1 MIQEKPMST
10 LYEID
15 NLKIIYKPNKKY
27 TLSEMKQLNQSEKH
41 ELLNKVMTK
50 IVQSHNYQEIITMLD
65 SINADYDEES
75 WEYVADNM
83 PVWLEEEQS
92 NGKNSYSNNIFDTI
106 SLIDY
111 QMRIFGFAGESALHK
126 KLLVQLSLGNIYS
139 DQSGL
144 DRKFKLYEELVAV
157 SYPLIKDNCET
168 DIMHYIYT
176 RALNRLADLTQYW
189 CIEEAAEE
197 LWLRL
202 ANHAL
207 VSEGNEKTATLKIIQ
222 HNAPWFVERNGELF
236 VSLDNN

>member
-1 MIQEKPMST
+1 MCTQ
-10 LYEID
+10 YEID

-27 TLSEMKQLNQSEKH
+27 TLSDMKQLNQSEKH
-41 ELLNKVMTK
+41 KLLNKVMTK

-106 SLIDY
+106 SLMDY

-157 SYPLIKDNCET
+157 SYPLIKDN
-168 DIMHYIYT
+168 
-176 RALNRLADLTQYW
+176 
-189 CIEEAAEE
+189 
-197 LWLRL
+197 
-202 ANHAL
+202 
-207 VSEGNEKTATLKIIQ
+207 
-222 HNAPWFVERNGELF
+222 
-236 VSLDNN
+236 

>member
-1 MIQEKPMST
+1 
-10 LYEID
+10 
-15 NLKIIYKPNKKY
+15 
-27 TLSEMKQLNQSEKH
+27 MKQLNQEEKK

-50 IVQSHNYQEIITMLD
+50 IVQSQNYQDIIILLD
-65 SINADYDEES
+65 SINANYDEES
-75 WEYVADNM
+75 WEYVGDNM
-83 PVWLEEEQS
+83 PAWIEEEQS
-92 NGKNSYSNNIFDTI
+92 SVKGSFSNNIFDTI
-106 SLIDY
+106 SLMDY
-111 QMRIFGFAGESALHK
+111 RMKIFGFAGESALHK
-126 KLLVQLSLGNIYS
+126 KLLVQLDLANIYS

-144 DRKFKLYEELVAV
+144 DRKFELYEELVAV

-207 VSEGNEKTATLKIIQ
+207 VSEGDEKTATLKIIQ

-236 VSLDNN
+236 VSLDGN

>member
-1 MIQEKPMST
+1 MFTQ
-10 LYEID
+10 YEIV
-15 NLKIIYKPNKKY
+15 NLKLIYKPTKKY
-27 TLSEMKQLNQSEKH
+27 TLKDMKQFNQLEKQG
-41 ELLNKVMTK
+41 LLDKVMTK

-65 SINADYDEES
+65 SIKADYDEDM
-75 WEYVADNM
+75 WEYVGDNM
-83 PVWLEEEQS
+83 PLWLEEEQS
-92 NGKNSYSNNIFDTI
+92 DGKSSYSNNIFDTI
-106 SLIDY
+106 SLMDY
-111 QMRIFGFAGESALHK
+111 RMKIFGFAGECALHK
-126 KLLVQLSLGNIYS
+126 KLLVQLGLANIYS

-144 DRKFKLYEELVAV
+144 DRKFTLYEELVAV
-157 SYPLIKDNCET
+157 SYPLIKNNCET

-189 CIEEAAEE
+189 CIEEAAAE

-236 VSLDNN
+236 VSLDNK

>member
-1 MIQEKPMST
+1 MST

-126 KLLVQLSLGNIYS
+126 KLFVQLSLANIYS

-207 VSEGNEKTATLKIIQ
+207 VSEGDEKTATLKIIQ

-236 VSLDNN
+236 VSLDGN

>member
-1 MIQEKPMST
+1 MPKFTQ
-10 LYEID
+10 YEIG
-15 NLKIIYKPNKKY
+15 NLKMIYKPIKKC
-27 TLSEMKQLNQSEKH
+27 TLRDMKQLNQLEKQ

-65 SINADYDEES
+65 SIKVDYDEES
-75 WEYVADNM
+75 WEYVGDNM

-92 NGKNSYSNNIFDTI
+92 SGKGSYSNNIFDTT
-106 SLIDY
+106 SLMDY
-111 QMRIFGFAGESALHK
+111 QMKIFGFAGESALHK
-126 KLLVQLSLGNIYS
+126 KLLVQLGLANIYS

-202 ANHAL
+202 AKHAL
-207 VSEGNEKTATLKIIQ
+207 VSEDDEKTATLKIIQ
-222 HNAPWFVERNGELF
+222 HNAPWFVELNGELF

>member
-1 MIQEKPMST
+1 
-10 LYEID
+10 
-15 NLKIIYKPNKKY
+15 
-27 TLSEMKQLNQSEKH
+27 MKQLNQSEKH

-111 QMRIFGFAGESALHK
+111 QMRIFGFAGEAALHK
-126 KLLVQLSLGNIYS
+126 KLFVQLSLANIYS